1 MKNRSKN
8 KSKSRKN
15 QDQWIYGY
23 HAVIAALK
31 NENRIK
37 YRLIVDEGAKKK
49 LNKEPNFQLPKELT
63 PAIKEKNEIE
73 KLFDHKVNHQG
84 IVLNVEKLPQLK
96 LQDFINDFLDSEIS
110 TIAILDQLEDSQNV
124 GAIFRSA
131 YGLGIDAIILTESQS
146 VSENNFIAKTAA
158 GGLDKIPFTTVTNI
172 SSAIKILQENQF
184 WVYGL
189 D

>member
-49 LNKEPNFQLPKELT
+49 LDKEPNFKLPKELT
-63 PAIKEKNEIE
+63 PAIKEKN
-73 KLFDHKVNHQG
+73 
-84 IVLNVEKLPQLK
+84 
-96 LQDFINDFLDSEIS
+96 
-110 TIAILDQLEDSQNV
+110 
-124 GAIFRSA
+124 
-131 YGLGIDAIILTESQS
+131 
-146 VSENNFIAKTAA
+146 
-158 GGLDKIPFTTVTNI
+158 
-172 SSAIKILQENQF
+172 
-184 WVYGL
+184 
-189 D
+189 

>member
-49 LNKEPNFQLPKELT
+49 LDKEPNFQLPKELT
-63 PAIKEKNEIE
+63 PSIKEKNEIK

-84 IVLNVEKLPQLK
+84 IALNVEKLPQLK
-96 LQDFINDFLDSEIS
+96 LQDFIKDFLGSEKS

-131 YGLGIDAIILTESQS
+131 YGLGIDAIILTDSQS

-172 SSAIKILQENQF
+172 
-184 WVYGL
+184 
-189 D
+189 

>member
-8 KSKSRKN
+8 KTKSRKN

-49 LNKEPNFQLPKELT
+49 LDKEPNFQLPKELT

-84 IVLNVEKLPQLK
+84 IALNVEKLPQLK
-96 LQDFINDFLDSEIS
+96 LQDFINDFLGSEKS

-131 YGLGIDAIILTESQS
+131 YGLGLSLIHI
-146 VSENNFIAKTAA
+146 
-158 GGLDKIPFTTVTNI
+158 
-172 SSAIKILQENQF
+172 
-184 WVYGL
+184 
-189 D
+189 

>member
-15 QDQWIYGY
+15 QDHWIYGY

-37 YRLIVDEGAKKK
+37 YRLVVDEGAKKK
-49 LNKEPNFQLPKELT
+49 LDKEPDFFLPKALT

-84 IVLNVEKLPQLK
+84 IALNVEKLPQLK
-96 LQDFINDFLDSEIS
+96 LQDFINDFLNTEKS
-110 TIAILDQLEDSQNV
+110 TVAILDQLEDSQNV

-131 YGLGIDAIILTESQS
+131 YGLGIDAIILTDSKS
-146 VSENNFIAKTAA
+146 VSENDFIAK
-158 GGLDKIPFTTVTNI
+158 LSLIHI
-172 SSAIKILQENQF
+172 
-184 WVYGL
+184 
-189 D
+189 

>member
-49 LNKEPNFQLPKELT
+49 LDKEPNFQLPKELT
-63 PAIKEKNEIE
+63 PAIKEKNESKITLS
-73 KLFDHKVNHQG
+73 LFK
-84 IVLNVEKLPQLK
+84 
-96 LQDFINDFLDSEIS
+96 NDKFP
-110 TIAILDQLEDSQNV
+110 
-124 GAIFRSA
+124 R
-131 YGLGIDAIILTESQS
+131 
-146 VSENNFIAKTAA
+146 
-158 GGLDKIPFTTVTNI
+158 
-172 SSAIKILQENQF
+172 
-184 WVYGL
+184 
-189 D
+189 